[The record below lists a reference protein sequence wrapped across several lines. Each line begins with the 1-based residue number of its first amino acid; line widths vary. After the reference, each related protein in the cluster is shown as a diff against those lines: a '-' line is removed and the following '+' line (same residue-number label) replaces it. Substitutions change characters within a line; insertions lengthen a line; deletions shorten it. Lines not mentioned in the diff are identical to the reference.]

1 MNIYVLNTLGIGE
14 DSVEIISHEIKIKGI
29 IGLSKRDRTDKISD
43 YSFQGHF
50 SKKMGIQFVE
60 VSSYT
65 LSDERD
71 KEKLL
76 NLDIDVLIISGWQRL
91 IPDWLIQHCSICAIG
106 SHGSPLGITKGRGRS
121 PQNWALIMGMESFE
135 ISIFQVDKGIDSG
148 RIFASKKFNY
158 STFDNIQTSYY
169 KVCMLTSRM
178 IIDLLKTPN
187 FMQIEYQQQ
196 MEDDA
201 EYFPQRTA
209 DDGRIDWNRSNN
221 EIRNHIRA
229 LTKPYPGAISSF
241 EGNTIKVWDAIPF
254 DIDIP
259 IEKYRIGEIVKI
271 FNKRDILVRT
281 KESLLLVID
290 YDLDVNSIELKS
302 GLILESVNYNNQMKA
317 IIDRHQNKYSD
328 LTISTVI
335 KTFANKV

>member
-1 MNIYVLNTLGIGE
+1 MNVYVLNTLGIGE
-14 DSVEIISHEIKIKGI
+14 DTIELISHEIKIKGV

-43 YSFQGHF
+43 YSFQGHL

-65 LSDERD
+65 LSDEKD
-71 KEKLL
+71 KEILL

-158 STFDNIQTSYY
+158 TAFDNIKTSYY
-169 KVCMLTSRM
+169 KVCLLTSRM
-178 IIDLLKTPN
+178 IIDLLNTPN
-187 FMQIEYQQQ
+187 FIEKEYQQQ
-196 MEDDA
+196 TEDDA
-201 EYFPQRTA
+201 EYFPQRTP

-221 EIRNHIRA
+221 EIRNLIRA
-229 LTKPYPGAISSF
+229 LTKPYPGATSSF
-241 EGNTIKVWDAIPF
+241 KGNTIKIWDAIPF

-259 IEKYRIGEIVKI
+259 IERYRIGEIVKI
-271 FNKRDILVRT
+271 FNNRDFLVRT

-290 YDLDVNSIELKS
+290 YELDVNSIELKS
-302 GLILESVNYNNQMKA
+302 GMILESVIFNNQMKA
-317 IIDRHQNKYSD
+317 IIDRHQNKYSN